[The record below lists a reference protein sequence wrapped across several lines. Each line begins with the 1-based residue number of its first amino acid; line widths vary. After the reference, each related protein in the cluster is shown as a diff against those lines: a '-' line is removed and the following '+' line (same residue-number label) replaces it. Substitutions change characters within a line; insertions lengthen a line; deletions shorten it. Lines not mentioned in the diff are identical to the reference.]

1 MEEFFRSG
9 FLADVILA
17 VMIAEALLLL
27 AYRKATGRGLAPGD
41 LLPMLLAGA
50 CLVMAL
56 RAVLTGSNWPV
67 VMLFLLA
74 ALLAHMFDLYR
85 RWPLKAVMGS
95 RKNAPVTKR
104 PG

>member
-9 FLADVILA
+9 LLADVILV

-27 AYRKATGRGLAPGD
+27 AYRNATGRGLAPAD
-41 LLPMLLAGA
+41 LFSMLLAGA
-50 CLVMAL
+50 CLVLAL

-85 RWPLKAVMGS
+85 RWPLKGVMGS
-95 RKNAPVTKR
+95 RKMR
-104 PG
+104 P